1 MYVMYQLCGFSFSIT
16 LNFYYSLASQGVIDY
31 FNPLLV

>member
-1 MYVMYQLCGFSFSIT
+1 MYVMYQLCGFSIT
-16 LNFYYSLASQGVIDY
+16 LNFYYSLASQGIIDY